1 MDAGVIGEVCG
12 VVIVFIVVLIALLL
26 IMRKDGSI
34 KCKYDERQEL
44 VRGRAYR
51 YAFFTMTICEVVF
64 IFFNEDAR
72 LERYITSSLAIFIAF
87 CVGVAVYASYCIW
100 HEGYFGLNSNPGR
113 ALISFILLGVMNVV
127 LGIIA
132 WNDGS
137 CFEDGALSFGFSNFV
152 CGILSLWVSVM
163 VALKWA
169 QDRKEDE

>member
-1 MDAGVIGEVCG
+1 MDAGVIGVICG
-12 VVIVFIVVLIALLL
+12 VIVGIVVFIALLL
-26 IMRKDGSI
+26 ISSKDGSI
-34 KCKYDERQEL
+34 KGRYDERQEL

-51 YAFFTMTICEVVF
+51 YAFFIMILGEAVF
-64 IFFNEDAR
+64 MILNEEAG
-72 LERYITSSLAIFIAF
+72 LERYITSSLEMFIAL
-87 CVGVAVYASYCIW
+87 CISIAVYASYCIW

-113 ALISFILLGVMNVV
+113 LLISFILLGVMNVV

-137 CFEDGALSFGFSNFV
+137 YFEDGALSFGFSNSV

-169 QDRKEDE
+169 RDRKEDE